1 VTNGVLHPRHDDHHH
16 DHHHVLAA
24 DAEHEKRLTVLDL
37 DFDQEQELL
46 RQTVRDLLARHCSL
60 EVVRQME
67 DDPVGYP
74 SALWEQLGELDLIGL
89 LLPEEYEGS
98 GMTLIEGVAL
108 YEELGRA
115 LAPTPHFVSAVLGGG
130 VLAAAGSTDQKHRWL
145 RLIASG
151 EVIVT
156 PAWLE
161 PENGFTPSGVGVRAE
176 PDGAGFR
183 LSGRKRHVAF
193 AAASDR
199 LVVLA
204 RTGEADEAIDLFL
217 VDPGADGVTLC
228 QQFSVA
234 SDTQYEVTFDR
245 VALGADDR
253 IGPAGSGWATWQA
266 VLEPALVLL
275 GAQAVGGARYAL
287 EITTQY
293 AKDRHQFD
301 KPLGAF
307 QALAHYLSDAV
318 TRLDGAEQ
326 LVHEAA
332 WAGATGRALTPLAP
346 MAKLFACET
355 FRDITAMAQQLF
367 GGIGFTVEF
376 DIQLYFRRAKVQQ
389 LMWANDRALEDT
401 VAAALLD

>member
-1 VTNGVLHPRHDDHHH
+1 M
-16 DHHHVLAA
+16 
-24 DAEHEKRLTVLDL
+24 LDL
-37 DFDQEQELL
+37 EFDQEQELL

-60 EVVRQME
+60 EVVRRME

-74 SALWEQLGELDLIGL
+74 AALWEQMGALDLVGL
-89 LLPEEYEGS
+89 LLPEEYGGS

-130 VLAAAGSTDQKHRWL
+130 VLAAAGSPEQRDRWL
-145 RLIASG
+145 RPVAAG
-151 EVIVT
+151 EAIVS

-161 PENGFTPSGVGVRAE
+161 PENGYSARGIEVRAVPDGDGFALSGV
-176 PDGAGFR
+176 
-183 LSGRKRHVAF
+183 KRHVAY
-193 AAASDR
+193 AAAADR

-204 RTGEADEAIDLFL
+204 RTGDAEAAVDLFL
-217 VDPGADGVTLC
+217 VDPGAAGVGLR
-228 QQFSVA
+228 QQLSLS
-234 SDTQYEVTFDR
+234 SDTQYEVTFER
-245 VALGADDR
+245 VTLGAGDR
-253 IGPAGSGWATWQA
+253 IGPAGSGWSTWQQ

-287 EITTQY
+287 EISTQY
-293 AKDRHQFD
+293 AKDRKQFD

-307 QALAHYLSDAV
+307 QALAHYLADAV

-332 WAGATGRALTPLAP
+332 WAGATGRPLNSLAP

-355 FRDITAMAQQLF
+355 FRDITAMAQQIF
-367 GGIGFTVEF
+367 GGIGFTLDF

-389 LMWANDRALEDT
+389 MMWANDRTLEDS

>member
-1 VTNGVLHPRHDDHHH
+1 
-16 DHHHVLAA
+16 
-24 DAEHEKRLTVLDL
+24 VLDL

-74 SALWEQLGELDLIGL
+74 APLWEQLGDLDLIGL
-89 LLPEEYEGS
+89 LLPEEYGGS
-98 GMTLIEGVAL
+98 GMSLIEGVAL

-115 LAPTPHFVSAVLGGG
+115 LAPTPHFVSAVLSGG
-130 VLAAAGSTDQKHRWL
+130 VLAAAGSDDQKNRWL
-145 RLIASG
+145 RPIASG
-151 EVIVT
+151 EAIVT

-161 PENGFTPSGVGVRAE
+161 PENGFSPRGVAVWAE
-176 PDGAGFR
+176 ADGAGFR
-183 LSGRKRHVAF
+183 LSGLKRHVAF
-193 AAASDR
+193 AAAADR
-199 LVVLA
+199 FIVLA
-204 RTGEADEAIDLFL
+204 RTGDADDAIDLFV
-217 VDPGADGVTLC
+217 VDPRAQGVTLR

-234 SDTQYEVTFDR
+234 SDTQYEVTFDK
-245 VALGADDR
+245 VAIGAEDR
-253 IGPAGSGWATWQA
+253 IGAAGSGWATWQA

-293 AKDRHQFD
+293 ALDRRQFD

-307 QALAHYLSDAV
+307 QALAHNLADAV

-332 WAGATGRALTPLAP
+332 WAGATGRPLHSLAP
-346 MAKLFACET
+346 MAKLFACEA

-367 GGIGFTVEF
+367 GGIGFTLDF
-376 DIQLYFRRAKVQQ
+376 DIQLYFRRAKTQQ
-389 LMWANDRALEDT
+389 LMWANDRVLEDA